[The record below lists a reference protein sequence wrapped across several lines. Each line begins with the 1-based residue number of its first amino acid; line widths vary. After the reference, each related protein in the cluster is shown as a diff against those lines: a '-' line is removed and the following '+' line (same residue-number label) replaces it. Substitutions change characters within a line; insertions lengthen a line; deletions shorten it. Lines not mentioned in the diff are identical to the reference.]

1 MPALNNFKNPAADY
15 VGSSGISLVNT
26 SYTKVGRDVP
36 VRRMPTSLRSL
47 VVSFLYRLGL
57 Q

>member
-15 VGSSGISLVNT
+15 VGSSGIILVNT
-26 SYTKVGRDVP
+26 SCTKVGRDVP

-47 VVSFLYRLGL
+47 VVSFL
-57 Q
+57 